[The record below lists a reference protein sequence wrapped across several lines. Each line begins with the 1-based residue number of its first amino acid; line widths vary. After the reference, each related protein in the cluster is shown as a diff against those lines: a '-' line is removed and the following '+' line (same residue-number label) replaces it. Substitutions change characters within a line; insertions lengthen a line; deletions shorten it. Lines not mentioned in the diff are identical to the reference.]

1 MKKQLL
7 EVQNLHVSVGD
18 REILHG
24 VNLSRRAATRRMY

>member
-24 VNLSRRAATRRMY
+24 VTSPSAATRRMC